1 VTPNSS
7 LTPSAASGALSPS
20 LIVSES
26 APVSNS
32 SYGPIC
38 QEVCHRSLSDADR
51 EIAIV
56 FAGKA
61 IEKYMA
67 DWEAHG
73 CFAAHGDADRAR
85 RLMELLIAGRSPEQV
100 ARMEAAQAERMAQE
114 PGTER
119 GAEWI

>member
-1 VTPNSS
+1 MNLPSVIGAHTPADGNR
-7 LTPSAASGALSPS
+7 LFR
-20 LIVSES
+20 
-26 APVSNS
+26 
-32 SYGPIC
+32 PIR

-51 EIAIV
+51 EAAIV

-73 CFAAHGDADRAR
+73 CFAARGDADRAR

-100 ARMEAAQAERMAQE
+100 ARMTAAQAERMAQE
-114 PGTER
+114 PGAER